1 MRKVLVYSTLLL
13 GGLAASQVLPRIGP
27 GAYEPVSHA
36 LKLLTMVGLSFIMI
50 HVGREFDLNKRQ
62 VRQYGWDYIVAITAA
77 GLPWIFVSC
86 YFVFVIASPESWGS
100 MTLWKEALLQG
111 RFAAP
116 TSAGVLFAMLSAA
129 GLGATW
135 VFRKARVLA
144 IFDDLDTILL
154 MVPLTALFV
163 GLRWQLLAVVAAMV
177 LLLWFAWKNLHRW
190 KIPGSW
196 RWVLTYAVL
205 LALASEGIYWASGWL
220 DPEVPV
226 HFEVLLPAFVLGCV
240 MAHPSHGLE
249 QGEPEWEARE
259 DRRALSIV
267 SGVFM
272 VLVGLSMPQFGG
284 TAAGPAVA
292 QTSLT
297 AQAGGQPGWGTIA
310 LHVLAVTLIS
320 NLGKMFPTFCY
331 RREASLRERLAL
343 SICLF
348 PRGEVG
354 AGVLVVSLSYGI
366 SGTATTVALL
376 SLSLNL
382 MLTGLFIFWV
392 KRLIAVSPEGATA
405 AKEHERFDFDRRPG
419 REVKV

>member
-1 MRKVLVYSTLLL
+1 MGKVLVYSTLLL
-13 GGLAASQVLPRIGP
+13 GGLVASQFLPRLGP
-27 GAYEPVSHA
+27 GAYEPLSHA
-36 LKLLTMVGLSFIMI
+36 LKLLTMIGLSFIMI
-50 HVGREFDLNKRQ
+50 HVGREFDLNKRR
-62 VRQYGWDYIVAITAA
+62 VRAYGWDYIVAMTAA

-86 YFVFVIASPESWGS
+86 YFVFVIASPESWGRLE
-100 MTLWKEALLQG
+100 LWKEALLQG

-135 VFRKARVLA
+135 VFRKARVIA

-163 GLRWQLLAVVAAMV
+163 GLRWQLVGVIAVMV
-177 LLLWFAWKNLHRW
+177 LLLWVAWKNLHRW
-190 KIPGSW
+190 NIPGSW

-205 LALASEGIYWASGWL
+205 LTLASEGIYWVSGWL

-240 MAHPSHGLE
+240 MAHPSHGLA
-249 QGEPEWEARE
+249 QGEPEWEALE
-259 DRRALSIV
+259 DRRALTIV
-267 SGVFM
+267 SAAFM

-284 TAAGPAVA
+284 SAAGQSVVEA
-292 QTSLT
+292 SLT
-297 AQAGGQPGWGTIA
+297 SVAGGHPGWATIA
-310 LHVLAVTLIS
+310 LHVLVVTLIS
-320 NLGKMFPTFCY
+320 NLGKMFPAFCY

-343 SICLF
+343 SVCLF

-376 SLSLNL
+376 SLALNL
-382 MLTGLFIFWV
+382 MLTGVFIFWV
-392 KRLIAVSPEGATA
+392 KRLIARAPAPTPVA
-405 AKEHERFDFDRRPG
+405 ERETRFAFDRRPD
-419 REVKV
+419 REVRV

>member
-1 MRKVLVYSTLLL
+1 MRKVLVYSALLL
-13 GGLAASQVLPRIGP
+13 GGLAASQILPSIGP
-27 GAYEPVSHA
+27 DAYEPLSHA

-50 HVGREFDLNKRQ
+50 HVGREFDLNKSQ
-62 VRQYGWDYIVAITAA
+62 VRSYGWDYIVAMTAA
-77 GLPWIFVSC
+77 GLPWILVSC
-86 YFVFVIASPESWGS
+86 YFVFVIAEPEAWGS
-100 MTLWKEALLQG
+100 MDLWKESLLQG

-163 GLRWQLLAVVAAMV
+163 GLRWQLLAVVAVMG
-177 LLLWFAWKNLHRW
+177 LLLWVAWKNLHRW
-190 KIPGSW
+190 NIPGSW
-196 RWVLTYAVL
+196 RWVLTYAVA
-205 LALASEGIYWASGWL
+205 LALLSEGIYLGSGWL

-240 MAHPSHGLE
+240 MAHPHHGLE
-249 QGEPEWEARE
+249 QGEPESEAVE
-259 DRRALSIV
+259 DRRALDFV
-267 SGVFM
+267 SGAFM
-272 VLVGLSMPQFGG
+272 VLVGISMPQFGG
-284 TAAGPAVA
+284 AEAGQGVA
-292 QTSLT
+292 QASLAAET
-297 AQAGGQPGWGTIA
+297 AGQPGWGTIA
-310 LHVLAVTLIS
+310 LHVLLVTLLS
-320 NLGKMFPTFCY
+320 NLGKMLPAFCY

-354 AGVLVVSLSYGI
+354 AGVLVVALSYGI

-376 SLSLNL
+376 SLALNL

-392 KRLIAVSPEGATA
+392 KRLIAPSLEAASA
-405 AKEHERFDFDRRPG
+405 AKG
-419 REVKV
+419 